1 MQILRVIPIDHW
13 IKVRYSYMS
22 QIRKKKSISRIFWT
36 YLAYLPK
43 VIRAPL
49 IRSQFQIDYVLPDEL
64 VFKQA
69 ETTDEINQAFNLVYQ
84 SYVELNYMDPNE
96 AKIRLNKYNTLSTT
110 IILVAKWKDEVV
122 GTLSIIPNSALGI
135 PSEQSWDLTHYK
147 SGGRQIAE
155 ISALSIKKGFRK
167 QRGKLLLPLCKLMY
181 YFCTKV
187 LQLDGIIISTKIEVE
202 PFYTDVLLFEKIELG
217 SQNQNKTVKGVPA
230 TCCYLKLSDE
240 LELNYRKIYD
250 KKSKEFNL
258 YHFFVEA
265 TTRNILLPEAKHC
278 LQAYTNKQNLSMA
291 KLLEIHPAL
300 TEKFSDQDKLVLKNI
315 DINDAFSFDINEEN
329 QTADRLQKRYQIKQR
344 AWFYAAR
351 MQGPLPARIV
361 DVSRTGLKVIVSK
374 DVQLIKPNSAILI
387 FFQYDGVLV
396 NLSAEVLWIKSDRVI
411 GCKLTETSQQ
421 WKKYY
426 ESIMQELV
434 SSENVIPLKIKKS
447 A

>member
-1 MQILRVIPIDHW
+1 MNR
-13 IKVRYSYMS
+13 
-22 QIRKKKSISRIFWT
+22 IRRKKSISRIFWSH
-36 YLAYLPK
+36 LAHLPK
-43 VIRAPL
+43 LIRAPI
-49 IRSQFQIDYVLPDEL
+49 IRSQFQIDYDLPDEL

-69 ETTDEINQAFNLVYQ
+69 ETTDEINQAFNLVYE

-96 AKIRLNKYNTLSTT
+96 AKIRLNKFNTLSTT

-122 GTLSIIPNSALGI
+122 GTLSIIPDSALGI
-135 PSEQSWDLTHYK
+135 PSEQSWDLAHFK

-167 QRGKLLLPLCKLMY
+167 QRGSLLLPLCKLMY

-217 SQNQNKTVKGVPA
+217 SQNQNKAVKGNPS
-230 TCCYLKLSDE
+230 TCCHLTLGDE
-240 LELNYRKIYD
+240 AKLNYQKVYG

-265 TTRNILLPEAKHC
+265 TTRNILLPEAKRC
-278 LQAYTNKQNLSMA
+278 LQTYTNKQNISLA
-291 KLLEIHPAL
+291 KLLDIHPSL
-300 TEKFSDQDKLVLKNI
+300 TENFSEQDKLVIMNI
-315 DINDAFSFDINEEN
+315 DISDAFSFDINRKTE
-329 QTADRLQKRYQIKQR
+329 QPDRQQKRFQIKQR

-351 MQGPLPARIV
+351 MQGPLSAKIV
-361 DVSRTGLKVIVSK
+361 DVSRSGLKIIIAE
-374 DVQLIKPNSAILI
+374 DVPETIQNGAVLV

-396 NLSAEVLWIKSDRVI
+396 NLAAEVLWIKSGRVI
-411 GCKLTETSQQ
+411 GCKLTETSPQ
-421 WKKYY
+421 WEKYY
-426 ESIMQELV
+426 ESILQEL
-434 SSENVIPLKIKKS
+434 SLSENLIPLKIKKS